1 MALRAQGRHAV
12 LNALRAAALALGL
25 TAGGMARAQ
34 ADVFLPPLAAPA
46 PATPYRFTAESEL
59 ARWPGW
65 QDIEAATR
73 EDAELT
79 RGAFEGAAGARIHYR
94 LYQHREER
102 RGAIVIAS
110 GRTEGLA
117 LYQELVHDLVR
128 NGYSVYL
135 HDHRGQGFSQ
145 RLLQADDSIGY
156 VDEFERYVD
165 DLAGFIGGPVRA
177 ARAGRSGPLFLLA
190 HSMGGAIAALYLERV
205 PQDGVAAAALVTP
218 MMEPWVASGPD
229 AGPLMQMTGTYCEQ
243 HPRRHDGWIG
253 RLLSA
258 RYAQGTGF
266 DDAYAELRRT
276 WPGAD
281 NDLTHSAVRFARH
294 WEARDQ
300 ARCAGADCGSPHAK
314 VGGVSFRWLNQA
326 CIASREARGPAAGRI
341 NVPVLLLQGEADTV
355 VKPGAQKQFCEHLNA
370 AGGAGYCVGRQ
381 VPQGRHALFIEADAY
396 RVPALTRV
404 LGFFDCVRGGTG
416 RCD

>member
-1 MALRAQGRHAV
+1 MAIHAQGRHAV
-12 LNALRAAALALGL
+12 LSGMRLAALLVLAAGMALCARAAE
-25 TAGGMARAQ
+25 
-34 ADVFLPPLAAPA
+34 VFLPPLETPA
-46 PATPYRFTAESEL
+46 PATAYRFTTESEL
-59 ARWPGW
+59 ARWPDWRG
-65 QDIEAATR
+65 IEAATL
-73 EDAELT
+73 ELAELT
-79 RGAFEGAAGARIHYR
+79 RGAFEGAAGAKVHYR
-94 LYQHREER
+94 LYRHRQEH

-145 RLLQADDSIGY
+145 RLLEDDDTIGY
-156 VDEFERYVD
+156 IDEFHRYVD
-165 DLAGFIGGPVRA
+165 DLATFITGPVRQV
-177 ARAGRSGPLFLLA
+177 RSGRPLFLLA
-190 HSMGGAIAALYLERV
+190 HSMGGAIGALYLERV
-205 PQDGVAAAALVTP
+205 PQDGIAAAALVTP
-218 MMEPWVASGPD
+218 MMEPWVASGSD
-229 AGPLMQMTGTYCEQ
+229 AGTLMQMAGTYCEQ
-243 HPRRHDGWIG
+243 HPRRHDGWLG
-253 RLLSA
+253 RMLSR
-258 RYAQGTGF
+258 RYAQGAGF
-266 DDAYAELRRT
+266 DDAYAELRRA

-281 NDLTHSAVRFARH
+281 NDLTHSAVRFTRH

-300 ARCAGADCGSPHAK
+300 ARCAGPDCGSPHAK

-370 AGGAGYCVGRQ
+370 AGGAGYCVGRR
-381 VPQGRHALFIEADAY
+381 VPQARHALFIEADAY
-396 RVPALTRV
+396 RTPALNRV
-404 LGFFDCVRGGTG
+404 LAFFDCVRAGTG